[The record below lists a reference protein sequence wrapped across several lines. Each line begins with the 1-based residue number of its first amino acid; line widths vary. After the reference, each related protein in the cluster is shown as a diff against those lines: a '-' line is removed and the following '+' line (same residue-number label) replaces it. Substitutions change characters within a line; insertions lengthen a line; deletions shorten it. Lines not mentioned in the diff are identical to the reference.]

1 MSTLKVDTILKRT
14 GTGTI
19 TVGQSG
25 DTIALPSATLTTALP
40 VTSGG
45 TGGTSFSAAGLA
57 NTPSFK
63 VILASA
69 QSIAHNT
76 STVVA
81 YDTEIYDTDSAI
93 SSGVFTCPSG
103 KAGKYFFT
111 AICGF
116 NSSNV
121 IPNVTLGLSK
131 NDETSTGAT
140 NGNFSLIEY
149 RHLGSGNANT
159 HFCVATTFDLAAT
172 DTVKVR
178 IYQNYG
184 SNQNTTEDART
195 AFSGYKLIG

>member
-1 MSTLKVDTILKRT
+1 MASIIRVDDLQDSGGNSIISSNGS
-14 GTGTI
+14 GTV
-19 TVGQSG
+19 TVGNS
-25 DTIALPSATLTTALP
+25 ALK
-40 VTSGG
+40 
-45 TGGTSFSAAGLA
+45 

-63 VILASA
+63 VILTTA

-81 YDTEIYDTDSAI
+81 YNTEIYDTDNAV

-111 AICGF
+111 AIGGF

-131 NDETSTGAT
+131 NDETSTSAT

-149 RHLGSGNANT
+149 RHLGSSNANT
-159 HFCVATTFDLAAT
+159 HHCVATTFDLAAG

-184 SNQNTTEDART
+184 SNQNTTEDSRT
-195 AFSGYKLIG
+195 AFSGYKLI

>member
-1 MSTLKVDTILKRT
+1 LSKIQVDTIDTRS
-14 GTGTI
+14 GTATMTI
-19 TVGQSG
+19 GSTNTT
-25 DTIALPSATLTTALP
+25 TIALKSGATLTNFP
-40 VTSGG
+40 
-45 TGGTSFSAAGLA
+45 A

-63 VILASA
+63 VILATA

-111 AICGF
+111 AVCGF

-184 SNQNTTEDART
+184 SSENTTEDART
-195 AFSGYKLIG
+195 SFSGFKLT

>member
-19 TVGQSG
+19 TLGQSG
-25 DTIALPSATLTTALP
+25 DTIALGSGASQTLAN
-40 VTSGG
+40 
-45 TGGTSFSAAGLA
+45 

-63 VILASA
+63 VILTTA

-81 YDTEIYDTDSAI
+81 YDTEIYDTDNAV

-111 AICGF
+111 AIGGF

-131 NDETSTGAT
+131 NDETSTSAT

-159 HFCVATTFDLAAT
+159 HHCVATTFDLAAG

-184 SNQNTTEDART
+184 SAQNTTEDART
-195 AFSGYKLIG
+195 AFSGFKLI

>member
-1 MSTLKVDTILKRT
+1 MSLLNVNKVDPAT
-14 GTGTI
+14 GTGLEL
-19 TVGQSG
+19 GSSG
-25 DTIALPSATLTTALP
+25 DTITVPSGATFNVAGTLQ
-40 VTSGG
+40 SGG
-45 TGGTSFSAAGLA
+45 VAVT

-63 VILASA
+63 VILATA

-111 AICGF
+111 AVCGF

-184 SNQNTTEDART
+184 SSENTTEDART
-195 AFSGYKLIG
+195 SFSGFRLT

>member
-1 MSTLKVDTILKRT
+1 MASQIKVNEIIK
-14 GTGTI
+14 
-19 TVGQSG
+19 QSGSSIGIGETG
-25 DTIALPSATLTTALP
+25 DTISLTGNTINLGTTGNTVNIAGSAYA
-40 VTSGG
+40 V
-45 TGGTSFSAAGLA
+45 AA

-81 YDTEIYDTDSAI
+81 YDTEIYDTDNAI

-131 NDETSTGAT
+131 NDETSTSAT

-195 AFSGYKLIG
+195 AFSGYKLL